1 MRLSWLA
8 LLAVTFGCK
17 GDSVHIGDS
26 APTGA
31 DSSAPLDNDG
41 DGVPAGEDCDDN
53 DAAVFPGAAELCDTL
68 DNDCD
73 GDTDEE
79 VTSTFYA
86 DGDADGYGVE
96 DGAVS
101 ACEAPEGY
109 AAFSG
114 DCDDADARFNPGAEE
129 SDCADPN
136 DYNCDGSV
144 GYADNDADGFAA
156 CEECDDG
163 VAAVNPDA
171 DELCDGV
178 DNDCDGLIDPGEA
191 LDATS
196 YYADTDGDGFGD
208 ADYLQRAC
216 AQPQGYVL
224 SLTDCDDRDV
234 AVNPDADEVCDGVDN
249 DCDGV
254 TDPDDALDVNTY
266 YSDLDGDG
274 FGDPAA
280 PTQAC
285 ALPAGASADDLDC
298 DDGEGAVNPDADEV
312 CDGVDNDCDGRIDP
326 DDALDAETWYADGD
340 EDGYG
345 DADVTTVACEAPSGF
360 LDDDQDCDDGLA
372 DVNPA
377 GFELCNGLD
386 DDCDGVT
393 DPDTAA
399 DVATWYNDGDGD
411 GYGDPAITSLACAAP
426 TGTVADATDCDDGDV
441 GAYPGATETC
451 DSVDNDCDGTVD
463 VGTGAL
469 TFDGAGDYLRMKDNS
484 ALDIGT
490 SDFTVELWV
499 YQTNSTSS
507 RLYSKGSFGYSVGYM
522 LRTSGNVLLAEMAS
536 PAGTG
541 VQCTGTTP
549 LNDGKWHH
557 VAAVFDRDANV
568 TTYVDGKLEKACSIS
583 SFSGRS
589 LNNSNNPTLGI
600 YDADLAS
607 EPFKG
612 KLDDARVWSTARS
625 QAELVASMCDPLTGA
640 ESGLVGYW
648 PLESDTKD
656 KTSNASDGTLGG
668 SAALTT
674 R

>member
-1 MRLSWLA
+1 MRLSWLVLVA
-8 LLAVTFGCK
+8 FTIGCK
-17 GDSVHIGDS
+17 GDSVEIIGDS
-26 APTGA
+26 VPTGA
-31 DSSAPLDNDG
+31 DSSAPVDDDG
-41 DGVPAGEDCDDN
+41 DGAPAGEDCDDS
-53 DAAVFPGAAELCDTL
+53 DAAVYPGAAELCDTL

-73 GDTDEE
+73 GDTDEG
-79 VTSTFYA
+79 VTSPFYA
-86 DGDADGYGVE
+86 DGDGDGYGVE
-96 DGAVS
+96 AGAVS
-101 ACEAPEGY
+101 ACEPPDGY
-109 AAFSG
+109 TALPG
-114 DCDDADARFNPGAEE
+114 DCDDADARFNPGASE

-144 GYADNDADGFAA
+144 GFADNDADGFAA

-249 DCDGV
+249 DCDG
-254 TDPDDALDVNTY
+254 
-266 YSDLDGDG
+266 
-274 FGDPAA
+274 
-280 PTQAC
+280 
-285 ALPAGASADDLDC
+285 
-298 DDGEGAVNPDADEV
+298 
-312 CDGVDNDCDGRIDP
+312 RIDP

-345 DADVTTVACEAPSGF
+345 DPDVTTVACEAPSGF
-360 LDDDQDCDDGLA
+360 LDDDQDCDDDLA

-411 GYGDPAITSLACAAP
+411 GYGDAAITSLACAAP

-600 YDADLAS
+600 YDADLTS

-625 QAELVASMCDPLTGA
+625 QAELVASMCDTLTGA

-648 PLESDTKD
+648 PLETDTKD

-668 SAALTT
+668 AAALTT